1 MLRPQITGV
10 FLLAILL
17 LILPLWIDSAHA
29 SDTEFNK
36 TLVRRF
42 AVATRELDYPVLD
55 SIVAPDVVR
64 HSQSTPGLE
73 ITSLAELKAYLERD
87 NAAID
92 GARVDFDILIAEGD
106 NVAFYGEFTGTQ
118 VGPIGSIAATGKP
131 ISLDVSG
138 MFIIQDNLIV
148 EFWILWDNGALL
160 TQLGHTPFSPT
171 VGE

>member
-1 MLRPQITGV
+1 MLRPQITGL
-10 FLLAILL
+10 FLLI
-17 LILPLWIDSAHA
+17 ILPLWIDAGHA

-73 ITSLAELKAYLERD
+73 IKSLVELKAYLEQD

-92 GARVDFDILIAEGD
+92 GARVDFDVLIAEGD
-106 NVAFYGEFTGTQ
+106 RVAYYGVFTGTHM
-118 VGPIGSIAATGKP
+118 GPIGSIKATGKP

>member
-10 FLLAILL
+10 FLLV
-17 LILPLWIDSAHA
+17 ILPLWIDATHA
-29 SDTEFNK
+29 SDLEFNK

-131 ISLDVSG
+131 LSLDVSG
-138 MFIIQDNLIV
+138 MFIIQDKLIV

>member
-1 MLRPQITGV
+1 MLRPQIMGA
-10 FLLAILL
+10 FLLI
-17 LILPLWIDSAHA
+17 ILPLWIDTAHA

-42 AVATRELDYPVLD
+42 AVATRELDYSVLD

-73 ITSLAELKAYLERD
+73 ITSLAELKVYLEQD

-92 GARVDFDILIAEGD
+92 GARVDFDVLIAEGD
-106 NVAFYGEFTGTQ
+106 RVAYYGVFTGTQ
-118 VGPIGSIAATGKP
+118 VGTIGPLKATGRP
-131 ISLDVSG
+131 ISIDVSG
-138 MFIIQDNLIV
+138 MFLIQDNLIV

>member
-10 FLLAILL
+10 FLLI
-17 LILPLWIDSAHA
+17 ILPLWVDTAHA
-29 SDTEFNK
+29 SDLEFNK

-92 GARVDFDILIAEGD
+92 GARVDFDVLIAEGD
-106 NVAFYGEFTGTQ
+106 RVAYYGMFTGTH
-118 VGPIGSIAATGKP
+118 VGTIGSIKATGKP

-148 EFWILWDNGALL
+148 EFWILWDNGTLL
-160 TQLGHTPFSPT
+160 TQLGHSPFSPT